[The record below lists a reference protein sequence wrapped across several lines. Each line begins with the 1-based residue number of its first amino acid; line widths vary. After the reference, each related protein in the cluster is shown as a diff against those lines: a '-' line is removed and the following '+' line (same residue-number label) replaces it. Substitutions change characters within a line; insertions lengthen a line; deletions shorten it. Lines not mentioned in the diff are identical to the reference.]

1 MILQKVRI
9 NSLQCFY
16 LENLYPT
23 NIDPKILEKKIDVI
37 LQSRTEILIYEAKHT
52 GLGLVTIGNSRTGQ
66 VLASVQI
73 NLIIQN
79 TIAIN
84 LVAVVQSTVKGK
96 KLTLDLNHIVLKEIT
111 IESVEV
117 SITAKTIKIAIQ
129 VTKIT
134 FQSVKNI
141 KTLRQVKM
149 KQTALNLQQN
159 FPT

>member
-1 MILQKVRI
+1 M
-9 NSLQCFY
+9 
-16 LENLYPT
+16 
-23 NIDPKILEKKIDVI
+23 
-37 LQSRTEILIYEAKHT
+37 
-52 GLGLVTIGNSRTGQ
+52 
-66 VLASVQI
+66 
-73 NLIIQN
+73 
-79 TIAIN
+79 
-84 LVAVVQSTVKGK
+84 AVVQSTVKGK

-117 SITAKTIKIAIQ
+117 SITANAIKIADQ

-159 FPT
+159 FPTWNKVLIINQISEMDLNLTLKELKMIATFRGQLAFC